1 MKRAKSFEFRF
12 KEFHAANPNVYKE
25 LLRLT
30 LLAEKRGAK
39 RIGIRMLWEVTRWN
53 LTIDTDDPN
62 SKFKLNDH
70 YHSRYVRLIAQKN
83 PRLKHLFEFRK
94 LRSE

>member
-1 MKRAKSFEFRF
+1 MGDFERRF

-30 LLAEKRGAK
+30 RLARDRGAT

-53 LTIDTDDPN
+53 LTVDTHDPN
-62 SKFKLNDH
+62 SSFKLNDH
-70 YHSRYVRLIAQKN
+70 YHSRYVRLIIE
-83 PRLKHLFEFRK
+83 KHPNLAKLFE
-94 LRSE
+94 LRRLRTE